1 MALDESHASFW
12 GPAMES
18 NNYGNPTFTGDESW
32 PGFAGGLPI
41 GAVLVKQHVADS
53 MKPGD
58 HGSTFAGNPL
68 VTRAAETV
76 VDIISGAH
84 EHTATPAPHRCLE
97 FVFDPPCISAAMLRA
112 RFYVGFRSLLLQI
125 MCRCLKLSWQCQVVS
140 IAFLAWTESQ
150 LRGRCYLYIFTWA
163 YSLM

>member
-1 MALDESHASFW
+1 
-12 GPAMES
+12 MEAHCQKHEAA
-18 NNYGNPTFTGDESW
+18 Y
-32 PGFAGGLPI
+32 FAGGLPI

-84 EHTATPAPHRCLE
+84 
-97 FVFDPPCISAAMLRA
+97 
-112 RFYVGFRSLLLQI
+112 
-125 MCRCLKLSWQCQVVS
+125 
-140 IAFLAWTESQ
+140 
-150 LRGRCYLYIFTWA
+150 
-163 YSLM
+163 